1 LVNLDMGGEISLRGT
16 LVNIVT
22 AGNRETNR
30 NATPASPTPLAR
42 VGSTGR
48 RRFRAQ
54 SGPLATS
61 QCLTDVRPTSDSV
74 NPYRGMLDAM
84 LADLQIEA
92 GRNPRRVG
100 TIMRHR
106 LTEMGVLIAVLHE
119 REQLLTDRGLI
130 RDLPGSPPF
139 PHLRWRP
146 LRRVDPKG
154 LQLIQS
160 ARGSWRAS
168 ALNSSTQPELL

>member
-48 RRFRAQ
+48 RRFRA
-54 SGPLATS
+54 PLATS
-61 QCLTDVRPTSDSV
+61 RCLIDARPMSDSV
-74 NPYRGMLDAM
+74 SPYRGMLDAM

-92 GRNPRRVG
+92 GQNTRRVG

-119 REQLLTDRGLI
+119 KEQLLTDRGLI